1 MARIPTLRTG
11 LLDIAVSLGLAGP
24 VLMVLYSYDIRP
36 LWLTATVTVL
46 TVVSVALWVIW
57 RKSGQRS
64 RVAAALFAVIA
75 VVVMSFGNGALY
87 YGIIWAALLM
97 LGVTFS
103 ATRVLWGYATAL
115 VLIVLALHLASGSP
129 AEFMLAEAIGTA
141 VLAGIAAAVAVVLRD
156 SLRVNDDLQDALAR
170 LDAAHAEL
178 QRRYAADR
186 DLVLAQERERTA
198 RELHDDLGHRLT
210 AVGLSLDYASRVAD
224 PAAAR
229 DEVVHA
235 RAVVGES
242 LEAMRRLVRAMHPI
256 ELGELGDLDAFR
268 TLAESFR
275 GTGLTVMVEIEGE
288 RSLPREHAL
297 LLLRF
302 VQEGLTNVIR
312 HADAATASL
321 RMEVGATSIQATL
334 DDDGVAFQGGTP
346 PAAGFGLRS
355 LRARAEELG
364 GSLAVEGGASG
375 FRLSMLLPVRAGGET
390 AGAPEDVSVPA
401 GVA

>member
-11 LLDIAVSLGLAGP
+11 LLDIAMSLGLAGP

-46 TVVSVALWVIW
+46 TAVAIAVWVLW
-57 RKSGQRS
+57 RRSRQRS

-103 ATRVLWGYATAL
+103 ATRALWGYATTL
-115 VLIVLALHLASGSP
+115 VVIVLSLHLASGSP

-256 ELGELGDLDAFR
+256 DLGELGDLDAFR

-288 RSLPREHAL
+288 RSLAREHAL

-321 RMEVGATSIQATL
+321 RIEVGPSSIQATL
-334 DDDGVAFQGGTP
+334 DDDGSASQGGTP
-346 PAAGFGLRS
+346 PAGGFGLRS

-375 FRLSMLLPVRAGGET
+375 FRLSMLLPIEASGET
-390 AGAPEDVSVPA
+390 AGASEAVIVPA

>member
-11 LLDIAVSLGLAGP
+11 LLDIAMSLGLAGP

-46 TVVSVALWVIW
+46 TAIAIALWVLW
-57 RKSGQRS
+57 RRSGQRS
-64 RVAAALFAVIA
+64 RVAAGLFAVIA

-103 ATRVLWGYATAL
+103 ATRVLWGYATTL
-115 VLIVLALHLASGSP
+115 VITVLTLHLTSGSP

-156 SLRVNDDLQDALAR
+156 SLRVNDDLQDALAQ

-256 ELGELGDLDAFR
+256 ELGELGDIEAFD
-268 TLAESFR
+268 
-275 GTGLTVMVEIEGE
+275 
-288 RSLPREHAL
+288 
-297 LLLRF
+297 
-302 VQEGLTNVIR
+302 R
-312 HADAATASL
+312 HGRDRRRAISASAARAAS
-321 RMEVGATSIQATL
+321 
-334 DDDGVAFQGGTP
+334 P
-346 PAAGFGLRS
+346 PLRS
-355 LRARAEELG
+355 GRSDERHPTCG
-364 GSLAVEGGASG
+364 CRDGQ
-375 FRLSMLLPVRAGGET
+375 
-390 AGAPEDVSVPA
+390 PA
-401 GVA
+401 H